1 MAKSK
6 KSASPKGE
14 KASDAQK
21 KSGLMDGIT
30 EYITNAISDADEAA
44 AAERVARLRENR
56 PEAGAE
62 ELVQILIR
70 NKCLQTGAV
79 GAVTSGASL
88 VPGLGT
94 MMALTFGVAADI
106 GMTFKMQAELV
117 LEVAAAYEYL
127 LSPEEKRRVIL
138 LVTGISAG
146 ANHLLEKAGEQIAK
160 KTSERLA
167 RKSVTRAIPVIGVA
181 ASGGSNM
188 LTTYIIGQR
197 ADAYFSRGPEAV
209 GDWAED
215 LRTVG
220 GIDERKLI
228 GWLAETTERSWGL
241 LGGGVQGAAGAVIV
255 AGKSSGEVVVIS
267 AGKVKEVMSGT
278 GKGAVQGI
286 SSATGKMVETGKWAG
301 VSVAATAHAASSSAL
316 ATGKWAVA
324 GLAAGAGKSVTNVT
338 RTVSGL
344 FQRKKN
350 ADGDD
355 ESKAE

>member
-21 KSGLMDGIT
+21 KSGLMDDIT

-44 AAERVARLRENR
+44 AAERVARLCENR

-70 NKCLQTGAV
+70 NKYLQTGAV

-117 LEVAAAYEYL
+117 LEVAAAYEHL
-127 LSPEEKRRVIL
+127 LNPEEKRRVIL

-160 KTSERLA
+160 KATERLA

-209 GDWAED
+209 GD
-215 LRTVG
+215 
-220 GIDERKLI
+220 
-228 GWLAETTERSWGL
+228 
-241 LGGGVQGAAGAVIV
+241 
-255 AGKSSGEVVVIS
+255 
-267 AGKVKEVMSGT
+267 
-278 GKGAVQGI
+278 
-286 SSATGKMVETGKWAG
+286 
-301 VSVAATAHAASSSAL
+301 
-316 ATGKWAVA
+316 
-324 GLAAGAGKSVTNVT
+324 
-338 RTVSGL
+338 
-344 FQRKKN
+344 
-350 ADGDD
+350 
-355 ESKAE
+355 